1 MAQKAKKK
9 QTSIRIHTR
18 KIDREVARRNL
29 RKMGYT
35 KPSRWLR
42 DNWKTFGREVE

>member
-29 RKMGYT
+29 KEMGYRRPN
-35 KPSRWLR
+35 KWLWQ
-42 DNWKTFGREVE
+42 NWKTFGREVE